1 MVVSDHTNVVLTT
14 WSETSTFVRR
24 ICIALWGVSVG
35 LLGFGI
41 WGDVAGFWGDKPFL
55 TNTVSALTGA
65 AFGLPVALLV
75 IKGLEENVADGV
87 EARAARRVSSELAVA
102 VAAIVPGG
110 IPALDGFT
118 AELDGRSKALLP
130 DGSYYRSSSETVDY
144 QQYADAVGNARD
156 AAGKLFGPAVR
167 TQLAEVAAQWRLL
180 SREPRVRLLGSGQQR
195 LSAVQAEE
203 MTALITRVTADFLE
217 NWQTTGSELKEA
229 LAKAAARSVQEQ
241 PYGDIEVLRE
251 FDGWQRTMQQYAADV
266 KKLTDQS
273 ELFAG

>member
-1 MVVSDHTNVVLTT
+1 VAVSDHTNAVLAT

-24 ICIALWGVSVG
+24 ICIALWGVSAG

-75 IKGLEENVADGV
+75 INRLEENVADGV
-87 EARAARRVSSELAVA
+87 EARAARRAASELAA
-102 VAAIVPGG
+102 AIAAIVPGG
-110 IPALDGFT
+110 IPALDAFT
-118 AELDGRSKALLP
+118 AEVDGRSTALQP
-130 DGSYYRSSSETVDY
+130 DGSHYRSSSEIVDY
-144 QQYADAVGNARD
+144 HQYADAVGKAID

-180 SREPRVRLLGSGQQR
+180 SREPWARLPGSGQQQ

-203 MTALITRVTADFLE
+203 MTTLITGVTGDFLE
-217 NWQTTGSELKEA
+217 TWQTRGSELKKA
-229 LAKAAARSVQEQ
+229 LRKAAAKPAREQ
-241 PYGDIEVLRE
+241 PFGDIEVLCE
-251 FDGWQRTMQQYAADV
+251 FAGWQGAMQDYAADI